1 MMRIHNVFEDAKPK
15 GSCDMSNVFADF
27 LLNKGLYDTFEI
39 TKENI
44 NDLISLTS
52 GCVKI
57 NSFCT
62 GCGEMRVFTGTPIY
76 YYSLNDMKHEFSQHM
91 LGEELGMLQKHG
103 FGRIVATEDGTSEQQ
118 WDWKNWQCEDAVRLM
133 IFSFTCT
140 MEESHK
146 IDYAV
151 ITDAYSVRKIGQYPS
166 VADLSFPELKEY
178 GKILSKEDMREFR
191 RAIGLHAQGI
201 GVGSYVYLRR
211 IFERI
216 IESAKNSAITDEKID
231 EETYTKAHVDERIKM
246 LKDYLPATLV
256 ENAVFYSI
264 VSKGI
269 HELSEEDCTAFFP
282 VLQESI
288 FMILRQWE
296 QMRQEIEAKKR
307 LVDSMAKIASK
318 IK

>member
-1 MMRIHNVFEDAKPK
+1 MGIHNVFEDAKPK
-15 GSCDMSNVFADF
+15 SSCDMGNVFADF
-27 LLNKGLYDTFEI
+27 LLNKGLYDTIEI

-44 NDLISLTS
+44 DDLISLTS
-52 GCVKI
+52 GSVKI
-57 NSFCT
+57 NAYCN
-62 GCGEMRVFTGTPIY
+62 GCGDMRIFTGSPIY
-76 YYSLNDMKHEFSQHM
+76 YYDANDMRHDFSQHM
-91 LGEELGMLQKHG
+91 LSEELSSLQTYVFSRVIDK
-103 FGRIVATEDGTSEQQ
+103 EKQSEERQ
-118 WDWKNWQCEDAVRLM
+118 WNWKNWECEEAVRLM
-133 IFSFTCT
+133 VFSFACA
-140 MEESHK
+140 MEDSHK
-146 IDYAV
+146 IDYVV
-151 ITDAYSVRKIGQYPS
+151 ITDGYSMRKIGQYPS

-178 GKILSKEDMREFR
+178 GKVLSKEDMREFR

-216 IESAKNSAITDEKID
+216 IDSAKNSAIADGAID
-231 EETYTKAHVDERIKM
+231 EETYVSAHVDERIKL
-246 LKDYLPATLV
+246 LKDYLPEMLV
-256 ENAVFYSI
+256 NAPVFYSI

-296 QMRQEIEAKKR
+296 QMRQEKEAQKR
-307 LVDSMAKIASK
+307 LTMSMSKIASI